1 MADRGVGSSLRRL
14 CASTGALV
22 ALGLVLAV
30 SAAAAAP
37 SPDPPP
43 APPAPPKTEPVQP
56 TVTVVVRQAPVVT
69 PAPVV
74 QRPTPVR
81 KAPVQRAKPKP
92 APAKVAP
99 VVKPKAKAPAP
110 VARPPHDRYRVPLAA
125 FVASPSADSVD
136 RDLLALA
143 GFGLLLVAMG
153 GAVVL
158 FAARRQLALACA
170 RLLLA
175 LVLVPSAERGCATG
189 DAITLVGTSRRER
202 LAHERR
208 HDHWTVRRQT
218 DLEHQ
223 RLSTGRARATEGRPP
238 RTCKCTFRG
247 GHRRYSR
254 ATREDRQDARPASA
268 ARRSPALPTQTA
280 GSTTRCGRVQRPGR
294 GLGHRGLQRSD
305 VRRG

>member
-81 KAPVQRAKPKP
+81 KAPTQRAKPKP

-158 FAARRQLALACA
+158 FAARRQLRGVACKHECRFVA
-170 RLLLA
+170 RAASLLLC
-175 LVLVPSAERGCATG
+175 LVGPSPSAAAPFTPIPHCSPGPEDCSG
-189 DAITLVGTSRRER
+189 
-202 LAHERR
+202 
-208 HDHWTVRRQT
+208 W
-218 DLEHQ
+218 
-223 RLSTGRARATEGRPP
+223 
-238 RTCKCTFRG
+238 
-247 GHRRYSR
+247 YSV
-254 ATREDRQDARPASA
+254 ECDR
-268 ARRSPALPTQTA
+268 
-280 GSTTRCGRVQRPGR
+280 
-294 GLGHRGLQRSD
+294 
-305 VRRG
+305 